1 MSPSPDR
8 PGKEQQLLRH
18 ARRESLVVM
27 AVWAFALAWSTVC
40 GYVLGYNPHRE
51 VGLILGMPDWVFWA
65 VVLPW
70 GLILLFSAWFCFAF
84 MADDDLGR
92 DPEEKRPTESGHD

>member
-1 MSPSPDR
+1 MPHPPDR

-18 ARRESLVVM
+18 ARREGLLIM
-27 AVWAFALAWSTVC
+27 AVWAVALAWSVGC
-40 GYVLGYNPHRE
+40 GYVLGYDPHRE

-70 GLILLFSAWFCFAF
+70 GLALLFSVWFCFAF

-92 DPEEKRPTESGHD
+92 DPDERGDGHD

>member
-1 MSPSPDR
+1 MSQPPAR

-18 ARRESLVVM
+18 ARREGLVIM
-27 AVWAFALAWSTVC
+27 AVWAVALAWSVGA
-40 GYVLGYNPHRE
+40 GYVLGYDPQRE
-51 VGLILGMPDWVFWA
+51 IGLILGMPDWVFWA

-92 DPEEKRPTESGHD
+92 DPEEREGGHD